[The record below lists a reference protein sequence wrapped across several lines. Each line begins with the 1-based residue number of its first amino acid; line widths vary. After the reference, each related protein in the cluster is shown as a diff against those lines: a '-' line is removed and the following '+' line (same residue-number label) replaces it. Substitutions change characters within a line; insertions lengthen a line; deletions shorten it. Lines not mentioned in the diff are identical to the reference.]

1 MEDAATETSGT
12 WPIRPLVTETA
23 HILLALLVPLY
34 GGLALG
40 LDDAAFVAVVACLIL
55 YMIDAGAGRRG
66 SPAIVLGAG
75 AVLFA
80 AALGATALAGQP
92 LAISAYLLVLVFLGG
107 LGSLYG
113 RFWGTVGMAVPIA
126 LVVIA
131 YAIGGTATMQD
142 AAIGLA
148 AGTAWSL
155 ALSVGFRFVRPK
167 PRPAD
172 AASDT
177 PPPVTEEARRALI
190 EFGTRRVVA
199 VAIAMLI
206 GVMGA
211 NEKPYWV
218 ILTVLVVLQP
228 AAEKSMERGLQYGLG
243 TAVGVLV
250 STLWFAVFGTSGPLS
265 GAIVL
270 LMLVAAIVLTSQID
284 YGLQTAFTTALVL
297 TVIAITYPDEG
308 ALFGERLLDAMAG
321 IGIAMV
327 VEYARLMP
335 ALRRDSTEG

>member
-1 MEDAATETSGT
+1 
-12 WPIRPLVTETA
+12 
-23 HILLALLVPLY
+23 
-34 GGLALG
+34 
-40 LDDAAFVAVVACLIL
+40 
-55 YMIDAGAGRRG
+55 
-66 SPAIVLGAG
+66 
-75 AVLFA
+75 
-80 AALGATALAGQP
+80 
-92 LAISAYLLVLVFLGG
+92 
-107 LGSLYG
+107 
-113 RFWGTVGMAVPIA
+113 MAVPIA

-131 YAIGGTATMQD
+131 YAIGETATVQV

-155 ALSVGFRFVRPK
+155 VLSVGFRLVRHK
-167 PRPAD
+167 PPPSD

-190 EFGTRRVVA
+190 AFSTRRVVA

-206 GVMGA
+206 GAMGA

-228 AAEKSMERGLQYGLG
+228 AAEKSVERGLQYGLG

-270 LMLVAAIVLTSQID
+270 LLLVAAIVLASQID

-335 ALRRDSTEG
+335 ALRRDSKEG